1 MEGKPNKS
9 KSKLNIRT
17 ISSDIVVQT
26 VNNNKSNKNIKK
38 CQKCLQNFIS
48 IKKKLKFKSA
58 FDCKGAKIFLAEKS
72 KAMEVLILE
81 DEIIPEKRNKKCTS
95 HSCNKKKKNCNN
107 SIDNIVPFKLN
118 NFKNNKKDIK
128 KYKISTKTV
137 SDYFINNIKDIG
149 KIIQKNNKKYLGNI
163 KNKDYL
169 DNDLNEPSYLMTS
182 ENDSLIYSIVK
193 QMSSNINN

>member
-1 MEGKPNKS
+1 MERKPNES

-17 ISSDIVVQT
+17 ISSDLVVQP
-26 VNNNKSNKNIKK
+26 VNKNKSNKNIKK
-38 CQKCLQNFIS
+38 CKNSLQNFFS
-48 IKKKLKFKSA
+48 KKIKFKSA

-107 SIDNIVPFKLN
+107 SIDNIVPFKPN
-118 NFKNNKKDIK
+118 NSKNNKKDIK

-163 KNKDYL
+163 KINNYL
-169 DNDLNEPSYLMTS
+169 DNNLNEPSYLMTS

-193 QMSSNINN
+193 QMSSNIKN